1 MAAYL
6 NLNNNEISKEL
17 LVNKFNMILD
27 NQGRLV
33 LNERS
38 CRPDVFFKKGLLR
51 NFAKFTG
58 KHLCQSLF
66 FNKVAGIRGHP
77 Y

>member
-1 MAAYL
+1 MAAYF

-33 LNERS
+33 LNDQKPPSPHIGPHRS
-38 CRPDVFFKKGLLR
+38 
-51 NFAKFTG
+51 
-58 KHLCQSLF
+58 
-66 FNKVAGIRGHP
+66 RGFV
-77 Y
+77 